1 MILGKTHKSKQK
13 GQTAMETKTN
23 PNHRKHASNL
33 INGLL
38 WGGKSLSA
46 NFTNTM
52 IVTYLAFYATDV
64 WGWVQR

>member
-1 MILGKTHKSKQK
+1 
-13 GQTAMETKTN
+13 METKTN